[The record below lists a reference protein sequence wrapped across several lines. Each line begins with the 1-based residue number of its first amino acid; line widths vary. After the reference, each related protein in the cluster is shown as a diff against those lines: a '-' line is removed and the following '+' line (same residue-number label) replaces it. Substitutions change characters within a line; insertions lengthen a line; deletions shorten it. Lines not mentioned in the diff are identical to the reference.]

1 MYTFILSSPVELTPA
16 RSQMAF
22 TLAFHI
28 ILVPLGV
35 VLPTLMLIANYKG
48 LRRGDTAALTL
59 ARRWS
64 HAAGLTFAVGAVTG
78 TVLSFEIGLL
88 WPGFTKTFGDVF
100 GLPFAIEG
108 IAFFLEA
115 LLVAIY
121 IYGWRRLKP
130 WTHFWLGFPIPF
142 VAIIGALSIIS
153 ANSWMNAPA
162 GFVIGADGLPTKVD
176 PIKAMFNKAL
186 PLELIHFLLAAYMAA
201 CFTVASIYMVGWIRG
216 RRDRYHRLGILIPFT
231 IAAIATPL
239 QFLVGDS
246 IARWVYQN
254 QPAKFAGM
262 EIVAKSGT
270 HQKEYLYG
278 IYHSNTN
285 TVTGF
290 GIPDFDSILAGGKP
304 STYVEGMNS
313 IPKNNRVSNATLVH
327 WAFDTMVFIATLLLI
342 LVIWY
347 AIAYWRRRD
356 VPALRLFQWVAAAAG
371 VLAYIAVE
379 CGWVTT
385 EVGRQPW
392 IVYNVARTSSAVTS
406 ASGISISF
414 IVVIVLYALLGAAT
428 ILTLR
433 AMSRRWRTE
442 GLVSD
447 DDAPYGPRPPAPAA
461 AAAVAAAADAEA
473 EAEADGEA
481 P

>member
-1 MYTFILSSPVELTPA
+1 
-16 RSQMAF
+16 
-22 TLAFHI
+22 
-28 ILVPLGV
+28 
-35 VLPTLMLIANYKG
+35 
-48 LRRGDTAALTL
+48 
-59 ARRWS
+59 
-64 HAAGLTFAVGAVTG
+64 
-78 TVLSFEIGLL
+78 
-88 WPGFTKTFGDVF
+88 
-100 GLPFAIEG
+100 
-108 IAFFLEA
+108 
-115 LLVAIY
+115 
-121 IYGWRRLKP
+121 
-130 WTHFWLGFPIPF
+130 
-142 VAIIGALSIIS
+142 
-153 ANSWMNAPA
+153 
-162 GFVIGADGLPTKVD
+162 
-176 PIKAMFNKAL
+176 
-186 PLELIHFLLAAYMAA
+186 
-201 CFTVASIYMVGWIRG
+201 
-216 RRDRYHRLGILIPFT
+216 
-231 IAAIATPL
+231 
-239 QFLVGDS
+239 
-246 IARWVYQN
+246 
-254 QPAKFAGM
+254 
-262 EIVAKSGT
+262 
-270 HQKEYLYG
+270 
-278 IYHSNTN
+278 
-285 TVTGF
+285 
-290 GIPDFDSILAGGKP
+290 
-304 STYVEGMNS
+304 
-313 IPKNNRVSNATLVH
+313 
-327 WAFDTMVFIATLLLI
+327 MVFIATLLLI

-461 AAAVAAAADAEA
+461 AAAAVAAAADAEA